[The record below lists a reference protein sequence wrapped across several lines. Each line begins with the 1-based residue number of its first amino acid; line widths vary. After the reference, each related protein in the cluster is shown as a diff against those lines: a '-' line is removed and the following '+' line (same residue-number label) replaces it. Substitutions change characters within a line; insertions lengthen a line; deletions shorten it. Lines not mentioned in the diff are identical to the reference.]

1 MVTSGGGFLVMCAT
15 ATVKHGLE
23 TALYLSKQKGTAE
36 AVP

>member
-1 MVTSGGGFLVMCAT
+1 MVTSGGGVVMCAT